1 MTQTNLF
8 DLRTEQEKI
17 YDFFLTECDIILVWR
32 EEYQNI
38 ETLYPEEYAQFLEY
52 EKKKH

>member
-1 MTQTNLF
+1 MTQLF
-8 DLRTEQEKI
+8 DLRSEQEKI

-38 ETLYPEEYAQFLEY
+38 EQMYPEQYAKYLES
-52 EKKKH
+52 KKQNQ

>member
-1 MTQTNLF
+1 MTPQLF

-17 YDFFLTECDIILVWR
+17 YDFFLTECDIILVWQ

-38 ETLYPEEYAQFLEY
+38 ATLYPEQYAKYLES
-52 EKKKH
+52 KKQNQ